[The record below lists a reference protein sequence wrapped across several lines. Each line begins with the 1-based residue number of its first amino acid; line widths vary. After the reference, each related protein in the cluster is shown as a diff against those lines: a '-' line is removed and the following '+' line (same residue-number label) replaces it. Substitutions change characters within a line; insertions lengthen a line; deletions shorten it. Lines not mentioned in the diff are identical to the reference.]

1 MPPGNYRSH
10 GVIIAIVIREGGEP
24 RPMGSVQKDVR
35 HCVCVCIGFDVSL
48 PRFYVYIYIFFF
60 SILYK
65 DIGYRIANYSY
76 WDWIVYRFVIIRRI
90 RSSPFLFIC

>member
-35 HCVCVCIGFDVSL
+35 RCVCVNRFRCISTEIL
-48 PRFYVYIYIFFF
+48 CIYIYIFFRF
-60 SILYK
+60 CIKILGIELPIIH
-65 DIGYRIANYSY
+65 IGIG
-76 WDWIVYRFVIIRRI
+76 
-90 RSSPFLFIC
+90 LFIVS

>member
-24 RPMGSVQKDVR
+24 RPMGSVQKDVKR
-35 HCVCVCIGFDVSL
+35 CVCVNRFRCISTEIL
-48 PRFYVYIYIFFF
+48 CIYIYFF